1 VLLYLPGKNGNTKI
15 ASFHSVMP
23 EFNQSLLDFFKF
35 VDLQLI
41 FTLL

>member
-1 VLLYLPGKNGNTKI
+1 MLLRYLAKHGNMKI
-15 ASFHSVMP
+15 TQITAFK
-23 EFNQSLLDFFKF
+23 EFNQSLLDFFNF